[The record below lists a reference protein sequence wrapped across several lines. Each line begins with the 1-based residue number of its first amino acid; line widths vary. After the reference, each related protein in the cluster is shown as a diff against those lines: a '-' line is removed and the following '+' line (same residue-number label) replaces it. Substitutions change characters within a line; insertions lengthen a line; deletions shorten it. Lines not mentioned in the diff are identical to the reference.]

1 MMFIK
6 FSIPDKI
13 GTWPIFIKFGK
24 YVCQC
29 QSYGTHVFK
38 KTGMALCQCQKDWHV
53 FIKLCKFVLQICVA
67 NLSCHLVFNKMARHN
82 LIKVVSTVLLKLWL
96 APSY

>member
-53 FIKLCKFVLQICVA
+53 FIKLCKFVLQICVVP
-67 NLSCHLVFNKMARHN
+67 NWHDT
-82 LIKVVSTVLLKLWL
+82 ILLKRLV
-96 APSY
+96 PSY